1 MPSPDTLR
9 SRPHYLRR
17 GDAPR
22 PISRGAP
29 AQIPAILLAKLALDR
44 SHQGSGLGSE
54 LLVTALTT
62 IITAAKRAGGRLVV
76 VDAVNDA
83 AHRFYEHH
91 DFTLLPGHEHRL
103 VMKLSTAATALAID
117 WP

>member
-1 MPSPDTLR
+1 ML
-9 SRPHYLRR
+9 
-17 GDAPR
+17 DAGRDEPPR

-29 AQIPAILLAKLALDR
+29 AKIPAILLAKLALDR

-62 IITAAKRAGGRLVV
+62 IMDAAKQAGGRLVL
-76 VDAVNDA
+76 VDAMNDA
-83 AHRFYEHH
+83 AHRFYQHH
-91 DFTLLPGHEHRL
+91 NFTPLPGHDHRL
-103 VMKLSTAATALAID
+103 VMKLSTAAKALGID